1 MKKFIIPIV
10 LLVLVGSVFL
20 YLGMD
25 FSTSSFD
32 GTRYLE
38 VRKQIDAT
46 NMELFEAK
54 DNAEARAVL
63 VAKQDSLWGLLVA
76 LRTASPAVTSEKSV
90 ATPTQESAPTPQNE
104 LTPASDANLVT
115 KSTEPFPLWI
125 LGVLGG
131 VIVGLILIFLLLRK
145 RQEAITRQ
153 MEQIRSEQRFKSPKG
168 GFQEDPTFVTRTR
181 VRRSIIEDAE
191 ASASEASKT
200 TLPKDFAF
208 EDENGIPENRI
219 YPANPQEGAPTL
231 RPTARNRIT
240 SAMQSLS
247 DALTL
252 KAPKGV
258 ARENT
263 MKVRAQ
269 SRNTMSS
276 STIGQSQKPNPMD
289 VTRFDKERD
298 DKEKVLQLMR
308 RGYTSSEIAR
318 RTQLPQD
325 QVETVIRVKRD
336 TGE

>member
-10 LLVLVGSVFL
+10 LLVLTGSVFL

-32 GTRYLE
+32 GARYLE
-38 VRKQIDAT
+38 VRKQIDVT

-54 DNAEARAVL
+54 DNAETRAIL
-63 VAKQDSLWGLLVA
+63 VAKQDSLWDLLVA
-76 LRTASPAVTSEKSV
+76 LRTGSPLVTSGKSV
-90 ATPTQESAPTPQNE
+90 AVPTQESEPTPE
-104 LTPASDANLVT
+104 KGLTPVFDTNSVK
-115 KSTEPFPLWI
+115 KSTAPFPLWI

-131 VIVGLILIFLLLRK
+131 VVAGLILIFLLLRK

-219 YPANPQEGAPTL
+219 YPVNSQESSPTL
-231 RPTARNRIT
+231 RPTARKRIT

-252 KAPKGV
+252 KTPKGV
-258 ARENT
+258 SRENT

-269 SRNTMSS
+269 SRNTLSS
-276 STIGQSQKPNPMD
+276 STIGHPPKPNPMD

>member
-1 MKKFIIPIV
+1 MKKFLIPIV
-10 LLVLVGSVFL
+10 LLVLSVSLFL
-20 YLGMD
+20 YLRAGKGIPD
-25 FSTSSFD
+25 FD

-38 VRKQIDAT
+38 IRKQIDAVDLE
-46 NMELFEAK
+46 MFEAK
-54 DNAEARAVL
+54 DDAQQRMIL
-63 VAKQDSLWGLLVA
+63 KSRQDSLWSVLVI
-76 LRTASPAVTSEKSV
+76 LRAGSVPAASEESAVTSVNGS
-90 ATPTQESAPTPQNE
+90 ATTSENE
-104 LTPASDANLVT
+104 LASASDADSVT

-125 LGVLGG
+125 LGVLVG
-131 VIVGLILIFLLLRK
+131 VVVGLVLVFVLLRK
-145 RQEAITRQ
+145 RRDAITRQ
-153 MEQIRSEQRFKSPKG
+153 MEQIRSEQRFKAPKG
-168 GFQEDPTFVTRTR
+168 GFQEDPTFMTRTR

-191 ASASEASKT
+191 ATAAEAAKT
-200 TLPKDFAF
+200 TVPKDFVF

-219 YPANPQEGAPTL
+219 YPVSSDAPASRL
-231 RPTARNRIT
+231 RPTARERIT

-252 KAPKGV
+252 NAPKGV
-258 ARENT
+258 ARANT

-269 SRNTMSS
+269 SRNTMSA
-276 STIGQSQKPNPMD
+276 STIEHSQNPNPMD
-289 VTRFDKERD
+289 VTRFDKERT